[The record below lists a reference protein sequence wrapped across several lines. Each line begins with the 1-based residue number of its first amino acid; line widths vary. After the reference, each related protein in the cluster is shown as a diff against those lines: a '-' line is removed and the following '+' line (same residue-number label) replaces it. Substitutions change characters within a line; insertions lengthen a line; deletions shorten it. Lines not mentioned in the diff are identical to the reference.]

1 MTTCSLKMPTVYVRS
16 SLHLGALAQIIT
28 LLQTRFRHTTRVSDT
43 VSVTG
48 GITAVACAIPA
59 LTFALL
65 GAAWAFARAFALTPL
80 LYRYLPPLMAFIL
93 SALLTAF
100 GSVTFV
106 SFVRS
111 NQPQEHTDN
120 STLSVYINA
129 LLPLANP
136 ESTPPE
142 QLALYASLS
151 RTHDA
156 HPAVAWALSMI
167 SIPLNVLAAVLLWLD
182 RKETQY
188 EVIP

>member
-1 MTTCSLKMPTVYVRS
+1 MS
-16 SLHLGALAQIIT
+16 
-28 LLQTRFRHTTRVSDT
+28 
-43 VSVTG
+43 
-48 GITAVACAIPA
+48 CAIPA

-65 GAAWAFARAFALTPL
+65 GAAWAFARAFALSPL

-111 NQPQEHTDN
+111 NEPQERTDN
-120 STLSVYINA
+120 STLSLYINA
-129 LLPLANP
+129 LGA
-136 ESTPPE
+136 ESTSPE